1 MDNIAL
7 EWLKSASYDLKL
19 IEKIQKEIDLTH
31 LIAFHSQQAIEKSLK
46 ALLESKGQEIP
57 KIHSLNRLFDLCK
70 EIVVSDEDI
79 VTTLDSLYIESRY
92 PGDLGLLPYG
102 KPTLD
107 DALRFYEF
115 AKQVYLEIVKILR
128 K

>member
-1 MDNIAL
+1 
-7 EWLKSASYDLKL
+7 
-19 IEKIQKEIDLTH
+19 

-57 KIHSLNRLFDLCK
+57 KIHSLHRLFDLCK
-70 EIVVSDEDI
+70 EIDVNDENI

-107 DALRFYEF
+107 DASGFYEF
-115 AKQVYLEIVKILR
+115 ARQIYLEIDEILR